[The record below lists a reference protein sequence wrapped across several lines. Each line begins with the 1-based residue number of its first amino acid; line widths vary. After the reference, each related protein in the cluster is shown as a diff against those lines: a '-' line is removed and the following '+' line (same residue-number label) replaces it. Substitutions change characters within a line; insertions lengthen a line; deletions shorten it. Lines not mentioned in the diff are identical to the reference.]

1 MQRPNLES
9 TIAFDVAIL
18 FRLVKLTNRFF
29 PRANENADWEGM
41 LREFHTTIFEEMDYV
56 KEGRNADRFRYNF
69 RTWRAIRV
77 PKDLLVAHEHARAD
91 ARFYSRHEGR

>member
-1 MQRPNLES
+1 
-9 TIAFDVAIL
+9 
-18 FRLVKLTNRFF
+18 
-29 PRANENADWEGM
+29 M

-77 PKDLLVAHEHARAD
+77 PKIYWSHTNTRVLTLDFIRGTKVVDIEGLRAN
-91 ARFYSRHEGR
+91 RISR